1 MQNVCIKIKLG
12 DGLSFNILNL
22 YCPPNSHHIFDIS
35 KLNNIINNL
44 PKNPLFVSGDFNA
57 HNIVWGCTKNDK
69 RGTDLLDLFDKKH
82 LFMLNNGQSTTVSSP
97 NKASNALDLTFVSNE
112 ISHRF
117 DWEVLDD
124 PIGSNHLPTISTVS
138 HMPTTFVQQK
148 DTPLNTP
155 TIYNFRKIYCR
166 LYSELI
172 AQKCFRFNF
181 SNCCLDNYY
190 NFCDILIQSGIEA
203 SSRKTK
209 TPSEIRKNSHR
220 PGRIYLPWWNK
231 KCDDA
236 INAKF
241 AYRKYKNDIT
251 HKLSKLQKINSYQK
265 SSSKTGTKGELGE
278 TM

>member
-22 YCPPNSHHIFDIS
+22 YCPPNSHPIFDIS
-35 KLNNIINNL
+35 KLNNIINKL

-69 RGTDLLDLFDKKH
+69 RGTDLLDVFDKKH
-82 LFMLNNGQSTTVSSP
+82 LLMLNNGQSTTVSAP

-124 PIGSNHLPTISTVS
+124 PMGSDHLPTMSTVS

-155 TIYNFRKIYCR
+155 TIYNFRKIDCR
-166 LYSELI
+166 LYSELV
-172 AQKCFRFNF
+172 AKKCSRFNF
-181 SNCCLDNYY
+181 SNCCLDNCY

-209 TPSEIRKNSHR
+209 TPSEIRKKLTSSRQN
-220 PGRIYLPWWNK
+220 I
-231 KCDDA
+231 
-236 INAKF
+236 F
-241 AYRKYKNDIT
+241 A
-251 HKLSKLQKINSYQK
+251 LVEQK
-265 SSSKTGTKGELGE
+265 
-278 TM
+278 M